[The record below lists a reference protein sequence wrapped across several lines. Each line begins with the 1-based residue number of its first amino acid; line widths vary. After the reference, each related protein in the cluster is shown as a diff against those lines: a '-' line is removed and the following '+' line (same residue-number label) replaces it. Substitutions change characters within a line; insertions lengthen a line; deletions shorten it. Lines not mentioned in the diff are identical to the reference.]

1 MERSVSNVDVSIHF
15 FEGEGKTFDFRS
27 HLDRIA
33 CPTLVVGGAKD
44 PRCPPVLTRMF
55 ADSIHANLLRLEM
68 FDACGHGPHTE
79 EPERV
84 MALLRDFIAGT

>member
-1 MERSVSNVDVSIHF
+1 
-15 FEGEGKTFDFRS
+15 
-27 HLDRIA
+27 
-33 CPTLVVGGAKD
+33 
-44 PRCPPVLTRMF
+44 MF
-55 ADSIHANLLRLEM
+55 ADGIRANLLQLEM